1 VEVVRPRAL
10 RPGDLVAVVSPSGP
24 AQPERVATGVALLRS
39 WGLRP
44 VPAPHVFDRHAF
56 LAGTDPARADD
67 LNRALA
73 DPQVR
78 GVVVTRGGYG
88 AQRIVDRINPAPV
101 RRDPK
106 PVVGFSDI
114 TALHLALWRAAR
126 LACLY
131 GPGVAW
137 LPDRTG
143 DVSAQSLHDALMT
156 TEPVVVKQ
164 DPSAQ
169 TATVTRG
176 GIARGTLLGGNLCLL
191 TATLGT
197 PDFPDL
203 TGAILLLEEVDEP
216 PYKVDR
222 MLTQLRRSGV
232 LRRLSGLAIGQFVR
246 CTDEWLTDVADVLAD
261 RLGDLGVPILGGLPI
276 GHGPDQLTVP
286 VGVPATLDV
295 AAATLTVAPAV
306 RP

>member
-1 VEVVRPRAL
+1 VEVLRPPAL
-10 RPGDLVAVVSPSGP
+10 RPGDLVAVVSPAGP

-56 LAGTDPARADD
+56 LAGTDPDRADD

-88 AQRIVDRINPAPV
+88 AQRLVDRINLAAV
-101 RRDPK
+101 HRDPK

-114 TALHLALWRAAR
+114 TALHLALWRGAR

-131 GPGVAW
+131 GPGAAW

-143 DVSAQSLHDALMT
+143 HGSAQSLHDALMT
-156 TEPVVVKQ
+156 TEPVEVKQ
-164 DPSAQ
+164 DSGAQ

-176 GIARGTLLGGNLCLL
+176 GPASGTLLGGNLCLL
-191 TATLGT
+191 TSTLGT

-232 LRRLSGLAIGQFVR
+232 LRRLAGIAIGQFVR
-246 CTDEWLTDVADVLAD
+246 CTDQWLTDVADVLAD

-306 RP
+306 R